1 MNIEKIAYAEDFYGW
16 LNTTAKLLR
25 NRELSSVDFEN
36 IAEELESMGKSEKR
50 ELASRLTIL
59 LVHLLKWQYQ
69 PEKRSRSWEN
79 TIKIQRIDIEELL
92 EESPSLHYEIE
103 RVIDTAYRK
112 ARIRAED
119 ETGLDQHLFPTTCPY
134 SFEQLRNDEYYPA

>member
-1 MNIEKIAYAEDFYGW
+1 MKIEKIAYAEDFYGW
-16 LNTTAKLLR
+16 LNTTAQLLR
-25 NRELSSVDFEN
+25 TGALSNVDFEN

-79 TIKIQRIDIEELL
+79 TIKIQRIEIEELL
-92 EESPSLHYEIE
+92 EESPSLHYEVE

-112 ARIRAED
+112 ARIGAEE
-119 ETGLDQHLFPTTCPY
+119 ETGIDQRHFPATCPY
-134 SFEQLRNDEYYPA
+134 AFDQLRDDEYYPA

>member
-1 MNIEKIAYAEDFYGW
+1 MKIEKIAYAEDFYGW
-16 LNTTAKLLR
+16 LNTTAQLLR

-59 LVHLLKWQYQ
+59 LLHLLKWQYQ

-79 TIKIQRIDIEELL
+79 TIKIQRIEIEELL
-92 EESPSLHYEIE
+92 EESPSLHYEVE

-112 ARIRAED
+112 ARIGAEE
-119 ETGLDQHLFPTTCPY
+119 ETGIDQHHFPTTCPY
-134 SFEQLRNDEYYPA
+134 AFDQLRDDEYYPA

>member
-1 MNIEKIAYAEDFYGW
+1 MKIEKIAYAEDFYGW
-16 LNTTAKLLR
+16 LNTTAQLLR
-25 NRELSSVDFEN
+25 NRELSHVDFEN

-79 TIKIQRIDIEELL
+79 TIKIQRIEIEELL
-92 EESPSLHYEIE
+92 EESPSLHYEVE

-112 ARIRAED
+112 ARIGAEE
-119 ETGLDQHLFPTTCPY
+119 ETGIDQRHFPITCPY
-134 SFEQLRNDEYYPA
+134 AFDQLRNDEYYPA